1 MNSATDA
8 FLKFYW
14 DLEQLFNS
22 TIKRVLLF
30 GPSQFDREN
39 VEIEVIIPDADIM
52 WTILI

>member
-8 FLKFYW
+8 FLKIYW

-22 TIKRVLLF
+22 TTKRVICSVLANLIV
-30 GPSQFDREN
+30 D
-39 VEIEVIIPDADIM
+39 VEVTIPDADIM